1 MSDCCLTTAATR
13 SLLAA
18 VRSGVW
24 SLRAAGNTLDIVALL
39 GTSLR
44 HLDASRCELRGAAA
58 EAPGAASAEATG
70 AASSPDAA
78 SLCALLRHCPATHID
93 LTGSLDAP
101 TRLALLALLR
111 DEAHAEGHE
120 REVPHPFMA
129 SGKSKPPVLVFWLR
143 FEKSRPP
150 RATTVLLL

>member
-1 MSDCCLTTAATR
+1 MLRTARELSPQAR
-13 SLLAA
+13 QLFDLLVELLR
-18 VRSGVW
+18 VRV
-24 SLRAAGNTLDIVALL
+24 
-39 GTSLR
+39 
-44 HLDASRCELRGAAA
+44 
-58 EAPGAASAEATG
+58 EATG

-93 LTGSLDAP
+93 LTSSLDAP

-111 DEAHAEGHE
+111 DEARAEGHE
-120 REVPHPFMA
+120 RQVSHPFMA

-150 RATTVLLL
+150 GTSAVLLL

>member
-1 MSDCCLTTAATR
+1 
-13 SLLAA
+13 

-24 SLRAAGNTLDIVALL
+24 SLRAAGNSLDLVALL

-44 HLDASRCELRGAAA
+44 HLDASRCELRGTAAEAPPGAAAEVMGAASA
-58 EAPGAASAEATG
+58 EAPGAAS
-70 AASSPDAA
+70 ASSPDAA
-78 SLCALLRHCPATHID
+78 SLCALLRHCAATHVD
-93 LTGSLDAP
+93 LTNSLAAP

-111 DEAHAEGHE
+111 DEARAQGHA

-150 RATTVLLL
+150 GASAVLLL

>member
-1 MSDCCLTTAATR
+1 
-13 SLLAA
+13 

-24 SLRAAGNTLDIVALL
+24 SLRAAGNSLDLVALL

-44 HLDASRCELRGAAA
+44 HLDASRCELRGTAAEAPPGAAA
-58 EAPGAASAEATG
+58 EAPGAAAEVMGAASAEAPG
-70 AASSPDAA
+70 AASVSSPDAA
-78 SLCALLRHCPATHID
+78 SLCALLRHCAATHVD
-93 LTGSLDAP
+93 LTNSLAAP

-111 DEAHAEGHE
+111 DEARAQGHA

-150 RATTVLLL
+150 GASAVLLL

>member
-1 MSDCCLTTAATR
+1 M
-13 SLLAA
+13 
-18 VRSGVW
+18 RSGVW
-24 SLRAAGNTLDIVALL
+24 SLRAAGNSLDLVALL

-44 HLDASRCELRGAAA
+44 HLDASRCELRGTAAEAPPGAAAEVMGAASA
-58 EAPGAASAEATG
+58 EAPGAAS
-70 AASSPDAA
+70 ASSPDAA
-78 SLCALLRHCPATHID
+78 SLCALLRHCAATHVD
-93 LTGSLDAP
+93 LTNSLAAP

-111 DEAHAEGHE
+111 DEARAQGHA

-150 RATTVLLL
+150 GASAVLLL